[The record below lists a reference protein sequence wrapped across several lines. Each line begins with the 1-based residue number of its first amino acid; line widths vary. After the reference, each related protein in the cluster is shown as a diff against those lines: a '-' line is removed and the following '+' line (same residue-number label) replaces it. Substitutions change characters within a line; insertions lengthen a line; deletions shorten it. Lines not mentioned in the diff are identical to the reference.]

1 MLTAEEISQ
10 GLDDLGELLFT
21 KKFIKDISPLKNAKH
36 QFRNDRTKYVVS
48 GLEFKTAQGE
58 FIRGG
63 IWDQDVDIKMSAEV
77 SVEEAFEFSS
87 AQRMIINL
95 EYSCWDKDVTKECRG
110 CWHMDYHVEPGNPP
124 KYMHPDFHI
133 HHGGRKLNDLD
144 DYGKIAL
151 LDNPRVMHNPL
162 DVFLGI
168 DFIISN
174 FYPENEW
181 KKLRADQR
189 YERLIKAAQENWWRP
204 YYLSL
209 ADYWQHKDNKKSK
222 ESQQVVNRA
231 KRLNPHFV

>member
-1 MLTAEEISQ
+1 M
-10 GLDDLGELLFT
+10 
-21 KKFIKDISPLKNAKH
+21 
-36 QFRNDRTKYVVS
+36 
-48 GLEFKTAQGE
+48 
-58 FIRGG
+58 
-63 IWDQDVDIKMSAEV
+63 
-77 SVEEAFEFSS
+77 
-87 AQRMIINL
+87 
-95 EYSCWDKDVTKECRG
+95 
-110 CWHMDYHVEPGNPP
+110 
-124 KYMHPDFHI
+124 
-133 HHGGRKLNDLD
+133 
-144 DYGKIAL
+144 
-151 LDNPRVMHNPL
+151 MHNPL